1 MPFLQFESSIAKPL
15 VKRKHGFGAPLS
27 MVINFI
33 LNPPRH
39 YWISFRP

>member
-1 MPFLQFESSIAKPL
+1 MTQVGTRQA
-15 VKRKHGFGAPLS
+15 G

-39 YWISFRP
+39 YWIPFRP

>member
-1 MPFLQFESSIAKPL
+1 MSYEIIRDPNISYFTNWD
-15 VKRKHGFGAPLS
+15 